1 MKDLNLLYTFEAL
14 WRDHSVSIAA
24 QNLGVTQAAVSSSLK
39 RLRQDYGD
47 KLFALVG
54 RRMEP
59 TPFCVQIA
67 PRLLESL
74 ALVREASSEMISFD
88 PRLCRKTFTI
98 RMRDVGEVVCLPPML
113 AELFAC
119 APHARVHTVPGTMD
133 ETLNGLSTGRIDL
146 AVGFMPTLQTDIH
159 RATVFSQHYV
169 CAMRK
174 EHPLAHAQLTL
185 EQFAAQEH
193 LLVEAGGSGHQIL
206 ERALIDVGGRDC
218 IKVRIPQYL
227 SAPHLL
233 LQSDMVWTVPNA
245 LGKTL
250 ARFYPLVIQPL
261 PLQIPPFEIDL
272 YWHDRFHR
280 DPQNKWF
287 REMVSRVL
295 RSQQSEWE

>member
-39 RLRQDYGD
+39 RMRQDYGD

-74 ALVREASSEMISFD
+74 ALVRDASSQMISFD
-88 PRLCRKTFTI
+88 PQPCRKTFTI

-113 AELFAC
+113 AELFAA
-119 APHARVHTVPGTMD
+119 APKTRVHTVGGTMD

-159 RATVFSQHYV
+159 RSTVFTQHYV
-169 CAMRK
+169 CAMRSD
-174 EHPLAHAQLTL
+174 HPLAAHPLTL
-185 EQFAAQEH
+185 EQFSTQEH

-206 ERALIDVGGRDC
+206 ERALIDTGGRDC

-233 LQSDMVWTVPNA
+233 LGSNMVWTVPSA
-245 LGKTL
+245 LGQTL
-250 ARFYPLVIQPL
+250 ARFFPLVIHPL
-261 PLQIPPFEIDL
+261 PLEIPPFEIDL

-280 DPQNKWF
+280 DPENKWF
-287 REMVSRVL
+287 RELVGRVL
-295 RSQQSEWE
+295 RSQQSEWQ